1 MHLCLQEVNAPHQH
15 RYPHI
20 KIRTDTTSAIR
31 FPFSEVVI
39 CCEADGLWSFVVRA
53 ILAESSMRM
62 TVFESGLLLM
72 SLSPRDVLT
81 LQRILALLIKFN
93 IVVYMTDAWPVYR
106 AQLDLAHHIVSKIYP
121 THRAV

>member
-1 MHLCLQEVNAPHQH
+1 MHLCLQEVNSPHQH

-39 CCEADGLWSFVVRA
+39 GCEADEKWSFVVRA
-53 ILAESSMRM
+53 ILADSSMRM
-62 TVFESGLLLM
+62 TVFECGLLLM

-81 LQRILALLIKFN
+81 LQRILALRIKFN